1 MIAFTDNYQTH
12 THTKINNNVMKKKK
26 KIPLYL
32 YQGWEL
38 QIEKTAEICRG
49 PGAA

>member
-1 MIAFTDNYQTH
+1 MMKIKATTNDHDDDDENYYEDD
-12 THTKINNNVMKKKK
+12 ID
-26 KIPLYL
+26 
-32 YQGWEL
+32 QGWEL